1 MKSAYRV
8 SGNGLKR
15 LQASAKQLAG
25 KPRVKIGVL
34 GGGDH
39 GPDLTNAELA
49 TIHEFGAPRAG
60 IPERSFLRGTFDAK
74 NREWQKFA
82 EKLLKAIAAGRID
95 ADQALGLLGERAVA
109 DVRKTIR
116 NGIDPPLKAATVR
129 RKGSS
134 KPLIDTG
141 RLLQSISWSIER

>member
-1 MKSAYRV
+1 MKSSRRV
-8 SGNGLKR
+8 SGDGLKR
-15 LQASAKQLAG
+15 LQASAKQLEG

-34 GGGDH
+34 GSGYH

-49 TIHEFGAPRAG
+49 AIHEFGAPRAN

-116 NGIDPPLKAATVR
+116 NGIAPPLKAATVR